1 MSKFDYD
8 LIVVGAGSGGTR
20 AARISAGYGAKTAV
34 IEGDRAGGTCVLR
47 KDAFQKILVYGSEF
61 PRNVE
66 DANGYSWEIGHYK
79 SNWNELI
86 LKKIKN

>member
-20 AARISAGYGAKTAV
+20 AARISAGHGAKPQLLM
-34 IEGDRAGGTCVLR
+34 GDRAGGTCVLR
-47 KDAFQKILVYGSEF
+47 GCVPKKLLIYGSEF

-66 DANGYSWEIGHYK
+66 DANG
-79 SNWNELI
+79 
-86 LKKIKN
+86 